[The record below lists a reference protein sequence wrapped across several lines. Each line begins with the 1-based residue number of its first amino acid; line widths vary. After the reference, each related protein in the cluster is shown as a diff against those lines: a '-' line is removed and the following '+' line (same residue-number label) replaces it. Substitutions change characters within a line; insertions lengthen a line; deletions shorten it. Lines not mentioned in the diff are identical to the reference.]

1 MNENAKL
8 KVKQNED
15 SKLWQVL
22 DPKISSTKTLCDQLI
37 ETLQQ
42 LASQTEQGNI
52 HGNIH
57 FAHLLKQYTYS
68 RGRYRGRIFA
78 RILKI
83 WMNSTACCKIYQQN
97 WSVQNKRSFQV
108 SQSLH
113 NLLPVQADAHLFRT
127 SNLVIWLL
135 NFDVFCTSV
144 SIDILLDRIIHIVLI
159 SLK

>member
-57 FAHLLKQYTYS
+57 FAHLWNN
-68 RGRYRGRIFA
+68 
-78 RILKI
+78 IL
-83 WMNSTACCKIYQQN
+83 TAEEDTEEE
-97 WSVQNKRSFQV
+97 S
-108 SQSLH
+108 SQEFWKSGWIQP
-113 NLLPVQADAHLFRT
+113 PVA
-127 SNLVIWLL
+127 
-135 NFDVFCTSV
+135 
-144 SIDILLDRIIHIVLI
+144 
-159 SLK
+159 

>member
-1 MNENAKL
+1 VNENAKL

-68 RGRYRGRIFA
+68 RGRYRGRISA
-78 RILKI
+78 RILTT
-83 WMNSTACCKIYQQN
+83 WMNSTACCIIYQQN

-144 SIDILLDRIIHIVLI
+144 SIDILLDELSILC
-159 SLK
+159 